1 MGPHCVQKS
10 VAVRTFFILFGSV
23 LPLENFINTL
33 YNKDISEKGWGYDLT
48 AA

>member
-1 MGPHCVQKS
+1 M
-10 VAVRTFFILFGSV
+10 FGSV

-33 YNKDISEKGWGYDLT
+33 YNKDISEKGWRYDLT